1 MSLHWIVL
9 CPQMAKNSHQKITL
23 LSMKQGSL
31 FCFVLS
37 HWDLPNHSVSCWALG
52 IFSCWVWVHWLGLRL
67 FGAKMWKL
75 LIIEPS
81 SQWNLKIKPKLKTV
95 LKFGSVSW
103 CCWKAF
109 DESDLIE
116 FISQFSKVKCGRYI
130 DFWVGFC
137 FKQIVKNWVWKEK
150 SVEPSM
156 CSHLGQQHRL
166 H

>member
-9 CPQMAKNSHQKITL
+9 CPQMAKNSHQQKTL

-37 HWDLPNHSVSCWALG
+37 HWDVPHHSASRWALG
-52 IFSCWVWVHWLGLRL
+52 IFSWWVWVHWLGLRL
-67 FGAKMWKL
+67 FGVTMWKL
-75 LIIEPS
+75 LIIELFS
-81 SQWNLKIKPKLKTV
+81 EWNLNKIQTENYIRIWEC
-95 LKFGSVSW
+95 STR
-103 CCWKAF
+103 CWKAF

-116 FISQFSKVKCGRYI
+116 FISQFSEVRCERYI

-137 FKQIVKNWVWKEK
+137 FQQLQKL
-150 SVEPSM
+150 VEPSM